1 MMLQF
6 YLLVLSIIISSIYSK
21 CNHYYQSSG
30 PSSTKRPFD
39 ICYKSE
45 IDNNLSPTSYRYY
58 CIDSTPADYGNNSVT
73 GYTAFREDFNDI
85 NCLGKPNR
93 TRIVN
98 KPFRILCEND
108 NPTYEILYVFDNIQL
123 KIHHHAHIIN
133 PFMLKIFKLLLFVK
147 MKVIQVKLHFVIKN
161 LMLVKV
167 VIFGVIHILII
178 HVRIDV
184 YLKQHINFM
193 VVKVMVVHI

>member
-58 CIDSTPADYGNNSVT
+58 CIESTQEEYGNNSVN
-73 GYTAFREDFNDI
+73 GHTAFRQDFNDI
-85 NCLGKPNR
+85 DCKGNANS

-98 KPFRILCEND
+98 EPYHILCNNN

-123 KIHHHAHIIN
+123 
-133 PFMLKIFKLLLFVK
+133 
-147 MKVIQVKLHFVIKN
+147 
-161 LMLVKV
+161 
-167 VIFGVIHILII
+167 
-178 HVRIDV
+178 
-184 YLKQHINFM
+184 
-193 VVKVMVVHI
+193 